1 MSDGVTPPER
11 KSETE
16 ASGANSL
23 PLEIQSLMDRMAQG
37 DRVAVAEFV
46 RQVEPVILRRIRQ
59 KMGSKMRRVF
69 DSEEALSS
77 TRRRL
82 DQMAARGKLRITG
95 QEELR
100 ALILILAEH
109 VVADL
114 GAKATYILKGE
125 SSDIARQRSG
135 MRADRDN
142 LADRERSSDLLR
154 EAKPNEVDLAQCK
167 ARGIRLDVAAWLLGQ
182 SHDAAKQTWSRF
194 SRRARQD

>member
-1 MSDGVTPPER
+1 
-11 KSETE
+11 
-16 ASGANSL
+16 
-23 PLEIQSLMDRMAQG
+23 MAQG

-46 RQVEPVILRRIRQ
+46 RQVEPVILKRIRQ
-59 KMGSKMRRVF
+59 KMGGRMRRVF

-114 GAKATYILKGE
+114 GAKAAHILKGE
-125 SSDIARQRSG
+125 TATVVRE
-135 MRADRDN
+135 RAAVHPDRDDEQSR
-142 LADRERSSDLLR
+142 DRSRAIMS
-154 EAKPNEVDLAQCK
+154 EAKPKESEIAQYK
-167 ARGIRLDVAAWLLGQ
+167 ARGIRLDVAASLLGQ
-182 SHDAAKQTWSRF
+182 SHDAVKQTWSRF
-194 SRRARQD
+194 ARRNRQS